1 MQAELAFIGCGPSCP
16 PGRVGTGPSWPTGPS
31 WSQTVAAQLSTRH
44 ILIIIIFA
52 RTPIHVSRYGRFQNI
67 EFSKCTALLFILVI
81 LFNIYIGDFL
91 ISTPSYQYLIPK
103 HEIDILFIYIMF
115 FQSTFDDGF

>member
-1 MQAELAFIGCGPSCP
+1 MKRLDNHESG
-16 PGRVGTGPSWPTGPS
+16 
-31 WSQTVAAQLSTRH
+31 
-44 ILIIIIFA
+44 
-52 RTPIHVSRYGRFQNI
+52 YGRFQNN
-67 EFSKCTALLFILVI
+67 ESSKRTGRLFILVI